1 MCVRAAVNKKYVHN
15 RYASVL
21 RKKLLLRGKVGAPGC
36 SYPEPPIPLYK
47 LYYSTPKEMLKTLK
61 GKKVKHHACNLHQ
74 L

>member
-1 MCVRAAVNKKYVHN
+1 MCVRAAVDKKYVHN

-21 RKKLLLRGKVGAPGC
+21 RKKLLLRGKLVHGVLIPGTAD
-36 SYPEPPIPLYK
+36 PLYK

-61 GKKVKHHACNLHQ
+61 KKVKHHACNLHQ